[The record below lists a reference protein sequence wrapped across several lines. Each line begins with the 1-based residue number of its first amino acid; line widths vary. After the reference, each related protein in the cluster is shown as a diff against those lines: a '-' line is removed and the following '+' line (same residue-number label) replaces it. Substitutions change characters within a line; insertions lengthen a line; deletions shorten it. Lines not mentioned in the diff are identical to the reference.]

1 MLCDTHAHLDFDDF
15 ETDRKEV
22 IERANEAG
30 VSSIINP
37 GCDVKTSKKAVR
49 LSETYASVYAAVGIH
64 PNSVAAALPGDS
76 MEIARLASEPGV
88 VAIGETGLDFYRN
101 RSPREAQVRAFRG
114 QLELALAL
122 DLPIIIHFRAVEEEG
137 IDLVGAS
144 YFECVRGVF
153 HCFGGSASF
162 ARRVLSMGFYIGF
175 DGPLTYTKSD
185 RVDVAR
191 EVPLERCLIET
202 DSPFLTPQKFRG
214 KRNEPAYVGEVAGKL
229 ADIKGIDEKEVNAV
243 TTRNA
248 GELFA
253 IDHQNFR

>member
-15 ETDRKEV
+15 ERDRKAV
-22 IERANEAG
+22 IERANKVG
-30 VSSIINP
+30 VSVIINP
-37 GCDVKTSKKAVR
+37 GCDVKTSEKAVR

-64 PNSVAAALPGDS
+64 PNSVAAASPGDS
-76 MEIARLASEPGV
+76 LEIARLASEPGV

-101 RSPREAQVRAFRG
+101 RSPREVQVRAFRG
-114 QLELALAL
+114 QLELAQAL

-144 YFECVRGVF
+144 YFEVVRGVF
-153 HCFGGSASF
+153 HCFGGSAAF
-162 ARRVLSMGFYIGF
+162 AGKVLSMGFYIGF
-175 DGPLTYTKSD
+175 DGPLTYSKSD
-185 RVDVAR
+185 RVEVAR

-214 KRNEPAYVGEVAGKL
+214 QRNEPAYVGEVAGKL
-229 ADIKGIDEKEVNAV
+229 AEIKGIDEKEVCAV

-248 GELFA
+248 CELFA
-253 IDHQNFR
+253 IDHQDFR

>member
-15 ETDRKEV
+15 ESDRKTV

-30 VSSIINP
+30 VFSIINP
-37 GCDVKTSKKAVR
+37 GCDVKTSEKAVR

-64 PNSVAAALPGDS
+64 PNSVAAASPGDS
-76 MEIARLASEPGV
+76 LKIARLASESGV

-101 RSPREAQVRAFRG
+101 RSPREVQVRAFRG
-114 QLELALAL
+114 QLELAQAL

-137 IDLVGAS
+137 IDFVGAS
-144 YFECVRGVF
+144 YFEGVRGVF
-153 HCFGGSASF
+153 HCFGGSAAF
-162 ARRVLSMGFYIGF
+162 AGKVLSMGFYIGF
-175 DGPLTYTKSD
+175 DGPLTYSKSD
-185 RVDVAR
+185 RVEVAR

-229 ADIKGIDEKEVNAV
+229 AEIKGIDEKEVCAV

-248 GELFA
+248 CELFA
-253 IDHQNFR
+253 IDH